1 MNEGLPKF
9 KGENL
14 LAEIRK
20 STDGLTYMSETDAPV
35 EPYSGGHAD
44 TVDIANFIDVSASAV
59 KHQKLAPKKF
69 FDRLTTVSDWFDPEQ
84 RETARR
90 FSELEKL
97 LEENLN
103 KLTVFKI
110 GHIQIDIYVVG
121 LDADKNLIGIKTKAV
136 ET

>member
-1 MNEGLPKF
+1 MNEWLPKF

-35 EPYSGGHAD
+35 EPYSGWRAD
-44 TVDIANFIDVSASAV
+44 TVDICNFIQGAARAV
-59 KHQKLAPKKF
+59 KHEKLAPKKF
-69 FDRLTTVSDWFDPEQ
+69 FDRLTTVSEWFGPEQ
-84 RETARR
+84 TETARR

-97 LEENLN
+97 LSENLSE
-103 KLTVFKI
+103 LTVFKI
-110 GHIQIDIYVVG
+110 GHIQIDIFVVG

>member
-1 MNEGLPKF
+1 MNEWLPKF

-35 EPYSGGHAD
+35 EPFSGGHAD
-44 TVDIANFIDVSASAV
+44 TVDIAKIIENADAIKQEKLSA
-59 KHQKLAPKKF
+59 KKF
-69 FDRLTTVSDWFDPEQ
+69 FERLTTVSDWFGPEQ
-84 RETARR
+84 TETARR

-97 LEENLN
+97 LEENLSE
-103 KLTVFKI
+103 LTVFKI
-110 GHIQIDIYVVG
+110 GNIQIDIYVVG
-121 LDADKNLIGIKTKAV
+121 LDADKTLIGIKTKAV